1 MSKAP
6 PPDTVP
12 TGLDFSLSIQGTRT
26 WPTTGGV
33 GVSAAF
39 ANTEYGR
46 DGLGQGNNSTGWTAG
61 PPGLHAQEADKS
73 SHKKEWSGLGFSWNP
88 KTACPQPLRVPEAFH
103 LSSSIFSQKAEW
115 KKRGNLAP
123 GRPHGAP
130 ATSCPVTRMEKP
142 SAGEPGFGM
151 RQLMRVFFQ
160 LLR

>member
-1 MSKAP
+1 MSLP
-6 PPDTVP
+6 LLPIP
-12 TGLDFSLSIQGTRT
+12 GMEGTAWGRE
-26 WPTTGGV
+26 TTARGGRR
-33 GVSAAF
+33 GP
-39 ANTEYGR
+39 
-46 DGLGQGNNSTGWTAG
+46 LGCT
-61 PPGLHAQEADKS
+61 
-73 SHKKEWSGLGFSWNP
+73 HKKPTKARINKKERSGLGFSWNP
-88 KTACPQPLRVPEAFH
+88 KTACPQALRVPAAFH

-123 GRPHGAP
+123 GRPHGAL